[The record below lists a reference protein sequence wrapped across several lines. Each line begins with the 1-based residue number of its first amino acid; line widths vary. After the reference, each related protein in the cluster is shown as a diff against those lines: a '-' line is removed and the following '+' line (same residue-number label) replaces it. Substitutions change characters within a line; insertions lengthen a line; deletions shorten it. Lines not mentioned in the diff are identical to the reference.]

1 MPGIGSTTYT
11 PLYTRQLDGHGFMP

>member
-11 PLYTRQLDGHGFMP
+11 PLYTRQLDEHGFMP